1 MARKTDDIKMMVTK
15 DRKTQMTIIG
25 VGVFLV
31 IGLMVFLTSADKY
44 KTKRIT
50 TTRTSTKTVTPKDE
64 HLDDFVKSFKSDLTQ
79 LQKDQVEAQK
89 EMKELG
95 NRLDVYERRT
105 SDIFKK
111 ILEKIA
117 DIEVGSGGNGYDVN
131 NTSVV
136 SDDLMLEDQD
146 NVDNNGEGEGQD
158 QLESFFDEKE
168 NVKPV
173 QKEIK
178 KKVAFVAPGDTV
190 RVKLLGGVNAPTD
203 GTPYPVIFKL
213 ISHVAGPDNSQL
225 PLGEAR
231 LIAAAQGSIV
241 DQRALFRLTKLS
253 IRLPN
258 GERKVVSVDGWIV
271 GEDGIRGLKGILI
284 DPIGKAITGGLMIG
298 GLAGAGE
305 AISDANSTVLH
316 NYDSDQRIIT
326 GDTGRYAL
334 GEGLSKGSEVW
345 SEVLR
350 DRLKEMVPVVQI
362 LSGREATATF
372 ANEVT
377 IEDLYEQLEDENGY
391 DQFNG
396 MD

>member
-1 MARKTDDIKMMVTK
+1 MGQKFDDVKMLATK
-15 DRKTQMTIIG
+15 DRKTQFIIIA
-25 VGVFLV
+25 VWV
-31 IGLMVFLTSADKY
+31 ILAIGYLIFDSDKY
-44 KTKRIT
+44 NSGAVQKSSNDTTIT
-50 TTRTSTKTVTPKDE
+50 PNDE
-64 HLDDFVKSFKSDLTQ
+64 HLDDFVTSFRSDLTQ
-79 LQKDQVEAQK
+79 LQRDQATAQK

-95 NRLDVYERRT
+95 NKLDVFEQRT
-105 SDIFKK
+105 ADIFKK

-117 DIEVGSGGNGYDVN
+117 DIEVGSGNGGYDVN

-136 SDDLMLEDQD
+136 SDDLLLEDTDDLEGKQD
-146 NVDNNGEGEGQD
+146 ED

-168 NVKPV
+168 NVQPI
-173 QKEIK
+173 QKETK

-284 DPIGKAITGGLMIG
+284 DPIGKAIAGGMMIG
-298 GLAGAGE
+298 GIAGAGE

-316 NYDSDQRIIT
+316 EYGEDRRIIT
-326 GDTGRYAL
+326 GSTGKYAL
-334 GEGLSKGSEVW
+334 GEGLSRGSEVW
-345 SEVLR
+345 TEVLR

-377 IEDLYEQLEDENGY
+377 IEDLYEQLEDENPSE
-391 DQFNG
+391 QFSG

>member
-1 MARKTDDIKMMVTK
+1 MAQKLDDIKMLVSK
-15 DRKTQMTIIG
+15 DRKTQFIIIAVLLCVGLVWMT
-25 VGVFLV
+25 
-31 IGLMVFLTSADKY
+31 MTSDKY
-44 KTKRIT
+44 AVRERQQVAEVTKMAPR
-50 TTRTSTKTVTPKDE
+50 DE
-64 HLDDFVKSFKSDLTQ
+64 HLDDFVKSFRTDLNKI
-79 LQKDQVEAQK
+79 QKDQIAAKKDMQ
-89 EMKELG
+89 ELG
-95 NRLDVYERRT
+95 NRLDVYEQRT

-111 ILEKIA
+111 ILEKIS
-117 DIEVGSGGNGYDVN
+117 DLEVGGAGSGYDVN

-136 SDDLMLEDQD
+136 TDDLMVEDEI
-146 NVDNNGEGEGQD
+146 VDDGENLAGKD
-158 QLESFFDEKE
+158 QLESFFDDKE

-173 QKEIK
+173 EKDVK

-258 GERKVVSVDGWIV
+258 GERKVVDVDGWIV

-284 DPIGKAITGGLMIG
+284 DPIGKAIAGGMMIG
-298 GLAGAGE
+298 GIAGAGE
-305 AISDANSTVLH
+305 AISDANSTVRH
-316 NYDSDQRIIT
+316 GYNSDSRIIT
-326 GDTGRYAL
+326 GDTAEYAL
-334 GEGLSKGSEVW
+334 GEGLSRGSEVW
-345 SEVLR
+345 TDVLK

-377 IEDLYEQLEDENGY
+377 IEDLYEQLEDDNTAEQYSGL
-391 DQFNG
+391 D
-396 MD
+396 

>member
-1 MARKTDDIKMMVTK
+1 MAQKLDDIKMLVSK
-15 DRKTQMTIIG
+15 DRKTQFIIVAVLLCVGLVWMIMT
-25 VGVFLV
+25 
-31 IGLMVFLTSADKY
+31 SDKY
-44 KTKRIT
+44 AVRERQQVAEVTKMAPR
-50 TTRTSTKTVTPKDE
+50 DE
-64 HLDDFVKSFKSDLTQ
+64 HLDDFVKSFRTDLNKI
-79 LQKDQVEAQK
+79 QKDQIAAKKDMQ
-89 EMKELG
+89 ELG
-95 NRLDVYERRT
+95 NRLDVYEQRT

-111 ILEKIA
+111 ILEKIS
-117 DIEVGSGGNGYDVN
+117 DLEVGGAGSGYDVN

-136 SDDLMLEDQD
+136 TDDLMVEDEI
-146 NVDNNGEGEGQD
+146 VDDGENLAGKD
-158 QLESFFDEKE
+158 QLESFFDDKE

-173 QKEIK
+173 EKDVK

-258 GERKVVSVDGWIV
+258 GERKVVDVDGWIV

-284 DPIGKAITGGLMIG
+284 DPIGKAIAGGMMIG
-298 GLAGAGE
+298 GIAGAGE
-305 AISDANSTVLH
+305 AISDANSTVRH
-316 NYDSDQRIIT
+316 DYNSDRRIIT
-326 GDTGRYAL
+326 GDTAEYAL
-334 GEGLSKGSEVW
+334 GEGLSRGSEVW
-345 SEVLR
+345 TDVLK

-377 IEDLYEQLEDENGY
+377 IEDLYEQLEDDNTAEQYSGL
-391 DQFNG
+391 D
-396 MD
+396 